1 MTTLVI
7 GGDRIDSIRR
17 ELAEHG
23 LDSIEHWPGRKPAD
37 TRKPIPARVRLV
49 VMVTDQLSHNML
61 YSATVRATRLDL
73 PIVYCRRSAVELRTK
88 LVELFGKRITQ
99 QTQKTAAGHAVPQF
113 LAVSY

>member
-23 LDSIEHWPGRKPAD
+23 REDIEHWGGRKPAD
-37 TRKPIPARVRLV
+37 TRRAIPARVDLV
-49 VMVTDQLSHNML
+49 IMVTDYLSHNML

-73 PIVYCRRSAVELRTK
+73 PIIYSRRSAVELRDK
-88 LVELFGKRITQ
+88 LARL
-99 QTQKTAAGHAVPQF
+99 
-113 LAVSY
+113 